1 MGKNQSASGL
11 TNIVQYDN
19 DGNISLVSGSTTLL
33 YISSSGAIT
42 TRGIISGSNAL
53 SASYAASASNAISGA
68 YAVDATT
75 ASYAANATTSSYAV
89 SSSYWSGSIT
99 NALSASYADASAN
112 AANAT
117 LFNSTASSVFST
129 TGSNTLTGTQYVS
142 NTNNATAFSNTT
154 ASIYTDGGL
163 QVTKDAYFSSS
174 MFIKGNL
181 TVFGTQSVSFISS
194 SQLNI
199 GTNLITVNTDT
210 PSIRF
215 GGLAVYD
222 SGSTGLTG
230 SILWDSQNNH
240 WVYTNPSGSS
250 YSGGM
255 FISGPRASSL
265 GSEQGTTLNAI
276 MKGQGGDHIT
286 SSIMFESASFVGIG
300 TSSPSVKL
308 DVVGDQVV
316 RDSSTATTY
325 ISINASSDVP
335 RFELYNNGTGSMT
348 MGYRGASAPGTASIG
363 ELRVQANSPLLFSTN
378 NTERIRITSDGNLL
392 VGTTSLRV
400 TGFTTGNS
408 QYAMENTGYGGAQWF
423 TNRNDNEGTYIVLG
437 KSRGTTVNS
446 NTIVANNDILGGIV
460 FQGTDGT
467 NSEVAAYIRA
477 SVDGT
482 PGNNDMPGRLEF
494 LTTADG
500 SANPTERMRITNAGN
515 VGIGTTSPTS
525 LLEASLSQNAQTG
538 IRIRNSTAGTGAS
551 VEFGAYTDS
560 GNGGFGKYSTATN
573 PYKNIVAASTFI
585 YNGSSGDIALLNDVP
600 SGNIS
605 FAAGGVSTAQMFI
618 SGSGN
623 VGIGTTN
630 LRAYKFHLV
639 NSGSN
644 AQFGISNQGTAD
656 GNRQLRIGFGGN
668 GANTWAELQGT
679 RLNVADDVNIV
690 LQPGGGNIGIGTTS
704 PSTLLNVHTARTS
717 GANVDVLTLS
727 DNVTGVQTSGF
738 GVRILATSNNGQ
750 AKAAIAFEADGG
762 TNNDTAIA
770 FYTQTSAAAMPQR
783 LIIDKNGTVR
793 VNTSISSTNYKFGV
807 SGSAYIN
814 GTNNRGVFITDGA
827 SYASIVG
834 LNNAIS
840 SYNSLELRAS
850 GVDGQLYLSS
860 GGNVGF
866 FTTAPT
872 GSVSSNLVHVNGPSA
887 VFRVGPTYPAT
898 GAGTDR
904 DYIELLAD
912 GANTRLISPN
922 ETFSILNPGGGAGSW
937 AIDIVAGSGGVRLT
951 NGATS
956 WSAISSDRR
965 KKKNFEPSQGLA
977 EILQIESVKYHFEW
991 DDDSIPKRM
1000 GFIAQNIQPL
1010 IPEMVSPTKEKA
1022 PDGSDYLTV
1031 TPDYILPVLVKA
1043 IQELNTKLDVANAEI
1058 EALKL
1063 K

>member
-1 MGKNQSASGL
+1 MSKTRDTGFIN
-11 TNIVQYDN
+11 NILKYDN
-19 DGNISLVSGSTTLL
+19 DGNVSVVSGSTTLL
-33 YISSSGAIT
+33 FISSSGAIIT
-42 TRGIISGSNAL
+42 TGIISGSNAL
-53 SASYAASASNAISGA
+53 SASYAVSASNTLAAQTASYVLSAQSASYVLNAQSASYVLNAQSASFVANAQSASNAVA
-68 YAVDATT
+68 AQT
-75 ASYAANATTSSYAV
+75 ASYILNAV
-89 SSSYWSGSIT
+89 SSSF
-99 NALSASYADASAN
+99 A
-112 AANAT
+112 
-117 LFNSTASSVFST
+117 STASSADDLLVRGTLTAQTLVVQTITSSVST
-129 TGSNTLTGTQYVS
+129 ITGSTNFGSTGSNTHQFTGSVSIIGNITSNSTNGISGTFRS
-142 NTNNATAFSNTT
+142 NTFFGSIDLENT
-154 ASIYTDGGL
+154 GGDIAGKWN
-163 QVTKDAYFSSS
+163 V
-174 MFIKGNL
+174 
-181 TVFGTQSVSFISS
+181 QSVSGTQIGGSAGSS
-194 SQLNI
+194 
-199 GTNLITVNTDT
+199 
-210 PSIRF
+210 F
-215 GGLAVYD
+215 GIYSYGASAYRLWINN
-222 SGSTGLTG
+222 SGS
-230 SILWDSQNNH
+230 
-240 WVYTNPSGSS
+240 
-250 YSGGM
+250 
-255 FISGPRASSL
+255 
-265 GSEQGTTLNAI
+265 
-276 MKGQGGDHIT
+276 
-286 SSIMFESASFVGIG
+286 VGIG
-300 TSSPSVKL
+300 TLNPSVKL
-308 DVVGDQVV
+308 DVVGDQII

-348 MGYRGASAPGTASIG
+348 MGYRGASAPGTQSIG
-363 ELRVQANSPLLFSTN
+363 EVRVQLNSPLLFSTN

-400 TGFTTGNS
+400 TGYTTGNS

-446 NTIVANNDILGGIV
+446 NTVVANNDILGGII

-467 NSEVAAYIRA
+467 NSETAAYIRA

-500 SANPTERMRITNAGN
+500 SVSPTERMRITNAGN

-538 IRIRNSTAGTGAS
+538 IRVRNSTAGTGAS

-573 PYKNIVAASTFI
+573 PYKNIVAASTFV

-618 SGSGN
+618 SGSGR
-623 VGIGTTN
+623 VGVGTIT
-630 LRAYKFHLV
+630 
-639 NSGSN
+639 
-644 AQFGISNQGTAD
+644 
-656 GNRQLRIGFGGN
+656 
-668 GANTWAELQGT
+668 
-679 RLNVADDVNIV
+679 
-690 LQPGGGNIGIGTTS
+690 
-704 PSTLLNVHTARTS
+704 PSSLLNVHTARSS

-956 WSAISSDRR
+956 WSSISDIRQKDIIEPITDALSKVSTLSTVIYKFKDDETEQRR
-965 KKKNFEPSQGLA
+965 VGL
-977 EILQIESVKYHFEW
+977 
-991 DDDSIPKRM
+991 
-1000 GFIAQNIQPL
+1000 IAQEVNEVLPEAVNSFEDEEKMWSVRYTEL
-1010 IPEMVSPTKEKA
+1010 IPL
-1022 PDGSDYLTV
+1022 LT
-1031 TPDYILPVLVKA
+1031 KA
-1043 IQELNTKLDVANAEI
+1043 IQEQQAQI
-1058 EALKL
+1058 EELKAIING
-1063 K
+1063 